1 MSSIE
6 GGGINRFKAHLARK
20 KGQVEACKK
29 VLANVQHEMKQL
41 LEQIEKSKKRKVQQ
55 EQSNESNTFEMDE
68 NPVRII
74 EELRGTPK
82 PISSKSQKGKNTP
95 YVDDYFMPRTIPEA
109 QPSLKSV
116 LHNKQIIEKCDKAIA
131 KWMIDALVS
140 FNAINL
146 AYYQPM
152 IDAISSMSP
161 GYKATNFYRIRGPLL
176 NMWVDELFKEMVL
189 YVGAENVVHIVT
201 DNAANYVATD
211 RLLEKEFPKKYWSPY
226 FGKFEEYIY
235 NHCYALFLM
244 RQHTCGRDILR
255 PAPTR
260 FVTNFIALQ
269 SILVQKDA
277 LRAMVTS
284 RDWIGSTYAK
294 DSKAKKFVEQ
304 ILDSSF
310 WKQCAHIVKLTKP
323 LVCVLRIIDNE
334 DKPTMEEMVR
344 RFHRYKRKV
353 EPYLE
358 VLDRRWDSQLCKD
371 LHVVGYW
378 LNPACRFN
386 AEEFEKYRNTQSSI
400 LEVIDRYTHGDLE
413 NRLRQQNHDPIN
425 LETLDDHSN
434 WVLEESPLF
443 LTHEEVETLRNDLA
457 NMSIQSTSDDIYK
470 SNMDEYEDDD
480 VSQPPD
486 NTMEDVNPNESNIGE
501 ESHSFDEEGL
511 PEVYPTLSPWI

>member
-1 MSSIE
+1 MR

-29 VLANVQHEMKQL
+29 VLADVQHEMKQL
-41 LEQIEKSKKRKVQQ
+41 LEQIEKNKKRKVQQ

-109 QPSLKSV
+109 QPSLKSI

-161 GYKATNFYRIRGPLL
+161 GYKAPNFYRIRGPLL
-176 NMWVDELFKEMVL
+176 NMWVDEVRKLVESYKEVWKETRCTLMANGWIDRSRRTLINFLVYFPKGTIFLRSVDASYASKIAEMLFKLFKEMVL

-201 DNAANYVATD
+201 DNATNYVAT
-211 RLLEKEFPKKYWSPY
+211 
-226 FGKFEEYIY
+226 G
-235 NHCYALFLM
+235 

-269 SILVQKDA
+269 RILVQKDA

-334 DKPTMEEMVR
+334 DKPTMGYYKDKEEMVR

-386 AEEFEKYRNTQSSI
+386 AEEFEKHRNTQSSI

-413 NRLRQQNHDPIN
+413 LQDKLNEGMR
-425 LETLDDHSN
+425 
-434 WVLEESPLF
+434 
-443 LTHEEVETLRNDLA
+443 
-457 NMSIQSTSDDIYK
+457 IYK
-470 SNMDEYEDDD
+470 N
-480 VSQPPD
+480 
-486 NTMEDVNPNESNIGE
+486 
-501 ESHSFDEEGL
+501 FEGDFAR
-511 PEVYPTLSPWI
+511 